1 MTVHSPQT
9 PPPPKKGMSPLAWV
23 GIGCA
28 VIVVLGMIAAGITV
42 AAGGWFLKKQ
52 ADKLEENPVL
62 TAAEWAVKANP
73 DLELVES
80 DAEKSTLT
88 VRNKKTGEVM
98 TFSAEDAKE
107 GRFTFKND
115 KGETATFD
123 ASGGEG
129 GGSIRVTDEK
139 GQESVYQATGG
150 APKDLPSW
158 VPTYPGGTAQSAFDA
173 TTAEGHSAM
182 FTVTTQDPVQQV
194 LDFYQ
199 EKLEAAGLK
208 VQKSSFE
215 AEGKVSGGT
224 VTGTTDDQKREVN
237 VTVSTSEEGTQ
248 AMVTYNDKK

>member
-52 ADKLEENPVL
+52 VDRFEENPAMV
-62 TAAEWAVKANP
+62 AAELAVRANP
-73 DLELVES
+73 DFEVVES

-88 VRNKKTGEVM
+88 IRNKKTGEVM
-98 TFSAEDAKE
+98 TVSAEDIEK
-107 GRFTFKND
+107 GRLTFKND
-115 KGETATFD
+115 KGETASID
-123 ASGGEG
+123 VSGGED

-150 APKDLPSW
+150 APQDLPSW

-173 TTAEGHSAM
+173 KTAEGHSAA
-182 FTVTTQDPVQQV
+182 FTVTTQDSVQQV
-194 LDFYQ
+194 LDFYK
-199 EKLEAAGLK
+199 EKLEAEGFK
-208 VQKSSFE
+208 VEKSSYE
-215 AEGKVSGGT
+215 TDGKMAGGVVIG
-224 VTGTTDDQKREVN
+224 VTEDQKREVN
-237 VTVSTSEEGTQ
+237 INVATSEQGTQ
-248 AMVTYNDKK
+248 AMVSFNDKP